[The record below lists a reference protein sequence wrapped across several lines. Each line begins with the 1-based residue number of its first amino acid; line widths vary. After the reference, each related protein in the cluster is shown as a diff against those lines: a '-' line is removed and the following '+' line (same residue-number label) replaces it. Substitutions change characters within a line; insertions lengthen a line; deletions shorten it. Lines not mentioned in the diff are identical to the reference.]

1 MTGTEGLR
9 ALVLA
14 AGLGTRL
21 QPLTHARAKAAAPVD
36 GEPLA
41 RRAIRWLVGHGVR
54 DLVVNLHHKPESIA
68 AAVGDGGDLG
78 ARVRY
83 SWESPVLG
91 SAGGPRHALP
101 LLLDGRGPSRRS
113 GTAAEADSGAAQTF
127 LIVNGDTLTDVDVPR
142 MLEHH
147 RRSGALVTMA
157 LIPNPRPDKYGGVLL
172 DADGAVTGFTR
183 RAALGAPALSERQRV
198 EGFHFI
204 GPQVVEADAFL
215 PLEDGVPAETV
226 MGIYPALMSNRPGSV
241 RGFVS
246 DATFQDIGT
255 PADLLQTSLDLA
267 AADGRRDRPRWGRN
281 PRVAA
286 TARVTR
292 SVLWDDVT
300 VGAGASLTECV
311 VADGVHIPE
320 DAVFARCAIVRTR
333 GELEIAKLDK

>member
-21 QPLTHARAKAAAPVD
+21 QPLTRARAKAAAPVD

-101 LLLDGRGPSRRS
+101 LLLDGPPSPQS
-113 GTAAEADSGAAQTF
+113 GFGETGTF

-172 DADGAVTGFTR
+172 DAEDAVTGFTR
-183 RAALGAPALSERQRV
+183 RGNMQSA
-198 EGFHFI
+198 FHFI

-215 PLEDGVPAETV
+215 PLDDGVPAETV
-226 MGIYPALMSNRPGSV
+226 LGIYPALMSNRPGSV

-246 DATFQDIGT
+246 DAAFQDIGT

-267 AADGRRDRPRWGRN
+267 AADGRPDRPRWGRN

-311 VADGVHIPE
+311 VADGVRIPAN
-320 DAVFARCAIVRTR
+320 AVFARCAIVQTR
-333 GELEIAKLDK
+333 GELEIAKLDR

>member
-1 MTGTEGLR
+1 MRG
-9 ALVLA
+9 LVLA

-21 QPLTHARAKAAAPVD
+21 QPLTRVRAKAAAPVD
-36 GEPLA
+36 GDPLV
-41 RRAIRWLVGHGVR
+41 RRAIRWLAGHGIR

-101 LLLDGRGPSRRS
+101 LLLDPGGSR
-113 GTAAEADSGAAQTF
+113 TF
-127 LIVNGDTLTDVDVPR
+127 LIVNGDTLTGVDLPR
-142 MLEHH
+142 MIEHH

-157 LIPNPRPDKYGGVLL
+157 LIPNPRPDKYGGVLV
-172 DADGAVTGFTR
+172 DAGGAVTGFTR
-183 RAALGAPALSERQRV
+183 RGNLQSS
-198 EGFHFI
+198 FHFV
-204 GPQVVEADAFL
+204 GPQVVEADAFV
-215 PLEDGVPAETV
+215 PLDDGVPAESV
-226 MGIYPALMSNRPGSV
+226 MGIYPVLISNRPGSI

-246 DATFQDIGT
+246 DAAFQDIGT

-267 AADGRRDRPRWGRN
+267 AADGRVDRPRWGRN

-311 VADGVHIPE
+311 VADGVQIP
-320 DAVFARCAIVRTR
+320 DSAVFNRCAIIAGPDGLVV
-333 GELEIAKLDK
+333 AKLD

>member
-1 MTGTEGLR
+1 MARDTGPQGPGTRVPVRG
-9 ALVLA
+9 LVLA

-21 QPLTHARAKAAAPVD
+21 QPLTRTRAKAAAPVD

-41 RRAIRWLVGHGVR
+41 RRTIRWLVGHGIR
-54 DLVVNLHHKPESIA
+54 DLVLNLHHKPHSIA
-68 AAVGDGGDLG
+68 AVVGDGADLG

-101 LLLDGRGPSRRS
+101 LLL
-113 GTAAEADSGAAQTF
+113 EADAPRTF
-127 LIVNGDTLTDVDVPR
+127 VLVNGDTLTDVDLPA
-142 MLEHH
+142 MIAQH
-147 RRSGALVTMA
+147 RRTGALVTMA

-172 DADGAVTGFTR
+172 GGDGAVTRFTR
-183 RAALGAPALSERQRV
+183 RGDMQPS
-198 EGFHFI
+198 FHFI

-215 PLEDGVPAETV
+215 ALEDGVPAESV
-226 MGIYPALMSNRPGSV
+226 LGVYPALMASRAGSV

-246 DATFQDIGT
+246 DAAFQDIGT

-267 AADGRRDRPRWGRN
+267 AADGRIDCPRWGRN
-281 PRVAA
+281 PQVAPD
-286 TARVTR
+286 ARVTR

-300 VGAGASLTECV
+300 VGAGAVLTECV

-320 DAVFARCAIVRTR
+320 SAVFTRCAIVQRL
-333 GELEIAKLDK
+333 GELEIAKLDQTADS